1 MTQTY
6 GHFCPVARTLEK
18 IGDKWSLL
26 IIRDLLQGPQRFT
39 DLLGFLNHITPKW
52 LTQRL
57 RELESSGVIERDNK
71 PGRRQVWYKLT
82 TAGRDLAPILDALA
96 DWGYRYAMRPP
107 IPGEV
112 VHPDL
117 LMRSLTS
124 SLNKKGKRLPRPG
137 KWSMHFPQI
146 QYSLSF
152 NDENWSSC
160 REEDPKSDLKITT
173 TPEIWATVFTAPR
186 ADRSR
191 LAKAI
196 QIDGAPDRIKEFRQ
210 IFGIQNQENKP
221 VHDLVDTGNKQK
233 KPRLIK
239 GREDEFL
246 GEKKHESIK
255 PQ

>member
-1 MTQTY
+1 MTQSY

-26 IIRDLLQGPQRFT
+26 IIRDLLLGPQRFT
-39 DLLGFLNHITPKW
+39 DLLGYLNHITPKW

-57 RELESSGVIERDNK
+57 RELESSGIIERDK
-71 PGRRQVWYKLT
+71 KAGRREVRYKLT
-82 TAGRDLAPILDALA
+82 TAGRDLRPIVEAMA
-96 DWGYRYAMRPP
+96 EWGFRYAMRPP

-124 SLNKKGKRLPRPG
+124 SLNKKGKLLPRPA
-137 KWSMHFPQI
+137 KWLMQFPQT

-152 NDENWSSC
+152 NDKNWSSS
-160 REEDPKSDLKITT
+160 REEDPNSDLKITT

-186 ADRSR
+186 SERTR

-196 QIDGAPDRIKEFRQ
+196 QIDGAQDRIEEFLQ
-210 IFGIQNQENKP
+210 TFGIQHQEYRP
-221 VHDLVDTGNKQK
+221 VPDPVDKGNKRK
-233 KPRLIK
+233 THGLLK
-239 GREDEFL
+239 
-246 GEKKHESIK
+246 GEKTNESFK
-255 PQ
+255 RQ